1 MAGSRNL
8 GTGTANR
15 LAQRL
20 DRSQLQRVTVPGGGE
35 AFTGPVA
42 SRALDALGA
51 RAMTLDRSVIVSE
64 DFDPSKAEDK
74 ALLAHEQHHA
84 KHGDGGGGG
93 GGHNFRDA
101 EEIAARAVERMVL
114 QRAMEGGYDGGAQPT
129 PGAGA
134 VPQSGQGGSAT
145 AVAGPAGKVEST
157 DGTAKA
163 ATARG
168 YDALRARGLSHDEV
182 VLFLARQ
189 VIDTIETGGATKLER
204 HGDKTR
210 AL

>member
-74 ALLAHEQHHA
+74 ALLAHEEAASIAEDMRKQRREAEAFTSQIA
-84 KHGDGGGGG
+84 KIKQQYEDQLKRTYSQSVVLANKEAVNSHGSDV
-93 GGHNFRDA
+93 DWKQKA
-101 EEIAARAVERMVL
+101 IPISYVTVRMIPL
-114 QRAMEGGYDGGAQPT
+114 TRL
-129 PGAGA
+129 
-134 VPQSGQGGSAT
+134 
-145 AVAGPAGKVEST
+145 
-157 DGTAKA
+157 
-163 ATARG
+163 
-168 YDALRARGLSHDEV
+168 ALRRCV
-182 VLFLARQ
+182 
-189 VIDTIETGGATKLER
+189 
-204 HGDKTR
+204 
-210 AL
+210 